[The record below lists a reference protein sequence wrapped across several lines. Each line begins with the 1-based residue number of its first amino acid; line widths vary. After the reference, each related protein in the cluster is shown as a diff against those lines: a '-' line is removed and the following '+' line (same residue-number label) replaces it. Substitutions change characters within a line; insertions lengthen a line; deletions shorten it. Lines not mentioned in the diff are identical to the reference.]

1 MASRAWTPNSLVW
14 QTAPPFDKA
23 AEIARQV
30 KSAPLVAQ
38 VLANRG
44 AATPQAAE
52 AFLNPKLTDL
62 HDPSL
67 LAGAEQA
74 AERLARAVRDS
85 EKMVIYGDYDVDGMT
100 AAAILHACLG
110 MLGASADFYVPHRLE
125 EGYGVNVEA
134 VRKIVAD
141 GARLIVTVDCG
152 ISAAGPL
159 AEAVA
164 AGVDVIVTDH
174 HSPPD
179 ELPEVTTIVHPRL
192 PGRPYPNPDLSGAG
206 VAFKLAWQLARAVC
220 GRDRVDEPMRN
231 FLLDATCLAALGTIA
246 DVVPLVGENRTLA
259 TFGLQA
265 LPGTKHPGLRALL
278 ESADLV
284 GEQLDAY
291 HVGFMLAPRLN
302 AAGRMGHARLAVE
315 LLTDASPERSRS
327 IAAYLN
333 TQNAERQKVER
344 GIAAEAAQMVVDQG
358 LDAPDSRIIVLASEN
373 WHGGVI
379 GIVASRMVEKFCRP
393 AILVAFNG
401 DGGQGSGRSIPG
413 FHLRDALAACSKH
426 LRSFG
431 GHAMAGGLRIDRNRI
446 EAFAAD
452 IAEYA
457 RQHVSAETLTA
468 KLDIDAEC
476 SLSELSQG
484 TVQHLAK
491 LGPYG
496 QGNPEP
502 VVAVRN
508 CRLIASPRRMGRGGA
523 TVGMLL
529 GQGDVKMRAVGF
541 NMGDLAD
548 ILEGVRT
555 IDVAA
560 APGLNCFQGNTTV
573 ELQLRDVRWG

>member
-14 QTAPPFDKA
+14 QVAAPFDQA

-30 KSAPLVAQ
+30 KSSPLVAQ

-44 AATPQAAE
+44 VATARQAE
-52 AFLNPKLTDL
+52 AFLNPKLADL

-74 AERLARAVRDS
+74 AERLARAVRNS
-85 EKMVIYGDYDVDGMT
+85 EKIVIYGDYDVDGMT
-100 AAAILHACLG
+100 AAAILHACLR
-110 MLGASADFYVPHRLE
+110 MLGASADFYVPHRLD

-141 GARLIVTVDCG
+141 GAKLIVTVDCG

-179 ELPEVTTIVHPRL
+179 ELPNVAAIVHPRL
-192 PGRPYPNPDLSGAG
+192 PGRPYPNPDLAGAG

-259 TFGLQA
+259 TFGLRA
-265 LPGTKHPGLRALL
+265 LPGTRHPGLRALL
-278 ESADLV
+278 ESADLA
-284 GEQLDAY
+284 GERLDAY

-315 LLTDASPERSRS
+315 LLTDASPQRSRS

-344 GIAAEAAQMVVDQG
+344 AIAAEAAQMVVDQG
-358 LDAPDSRIIVLASEN
+358 LDAPDSRIIVLAGEN

-379 GIVASRMVEKFCRP
+379 GIVASRMVEKFSRP

-401 DGGQGSGRSIPG
+401 DGGQGSGRSVPG

-431 GHAMAGGLRIDRNRI
+431 GHAMAGGLRIDRERI
-446 EAFAAD
+446 GAFAAD
-452 IAEYA
+452 IARYA
-457 RQHVSAETLTA
+457 RQHVGPENLAA

-476 SLSELSQG
+476 SLAELNLAAAR
-484 TVQHLAK
+484 HLAR

-508 CRLIASPRRMGRGGA
+508 CRLITSPRRMGRNGA

-555 IDVAA
+555 IDVAG
-560 APGLNCFQGNTTV
+560 APSLNCFQGNTAV
-573 ELQLRDVRWG
+573 ELQLRDVRW

>member
-1 MASRAWTPNSLVW
+1 
-14 QTAPPFDKA
+14 
-23 AEIARQV
+23 
-30 KSAPLVAQ
+30 
-38 VLANRG
+38 
-44 AATPQAAE
+44 
-52 AFLNPKLTDL
+52 
-62 HDPSL
+62 
-67 LAGAEQA
+67 
-74 AERLARAVRDS
+74 
-85 EKMVIYGDYDVDGMT
+85 
-100 AAAILHACLG
+100 
-110 MLGASADFYVPHRLE
+110 
-125 EGYGVNVEA
+125 
-134 VRKIVAD
+134 
-141 GARLIVTVDCG
+141 
-152 ISAAGPL
+152 
-159 AEAVA
+159 
-164 AGVDVIVTDH
+164 
-174 HSPPD
+174 
-179 ELPEVTTIVHPRL
+179 
-192 PGRPYPNPDLSGAG
+192 

-246 DVVPLVGENRTLA
+246 DVVPLIGENRTLA
-259 TFGLQA
+259 SFGLRA
-265 LPGTKHPGLRALL
+265 LPGTRHPGLRALL
-278 ESADLV
+278 ESADLA
-284 GEQLDAY
+284 GEQIDAY

-315 LLTDASPERSRS
+315 LLTDASAEQSRS

-344 GIAAEAAQMVVDQG
+344 AIAAEAAQMVADQG
-358 LDAPDSRIIVLASEN
+358 LDAPDNRIIVLASEN

-379 GIVASRMVEKFCRP
+379 GIVASRMVEKFGRP

-413 FHLRDALAACSKH
+413 FHLRDALAACSRH

-431 GHAMAGGLRIDRNRI
+431 GHAMAGGLRIDRDRI
-446 EAFAAD
+446 EAFGAE

-457 RQHVSAETLTA
+457 RRHVTAENLAA

-476 SLSELSQG
+476 SLAELNHAA
-484 TVQHLAK
+484 VQHLAR

-508 CRLIASPRRMGRGGA
+508 CRVIASPRRMGRGGA

-555 IDVAA
+555 IDVAGT
-560 APGLNCFQGNTTV
+560 PGINCFQGVTTV
-573 ELQLRDVRWG
+573 ELQLRDVRW